1 MNLLNAREAR
11 RISEQ
16 ANVEKYSQEI
26 EKILLIIK
34 SAAEKGK
41 FKIHLTRNSYV
52 EIILKNKN
60 FFEEGG
66 YRVKYYGGLMYDY
79 PTVTI
84 SW

>member
-1 MNLLNAREAR
+1 MNLLNAQEAR
-11 RISEQ
+11 KISEQ
-16 ANVEKYSQEI
+16 TNIEKYKQEI
-26 EKILLIIK
+26 EEILLIVKI
-34 SAAEKGK
+34 AAERGK
-41 FKIHLTRNSYV
+41 FKIHLSRNNYV
-52 EIILKNKN
+52 KTILKNKK

>member
-16 ANVEKYSQEI
+16 ANVEKNKPEI

-34 SAAEKGK
+34 IAAEKGE
-41 FKIHLTRNSYV
+41 FKIHLSRNNYV
-52 EIILKNKN
+52 EIILKNKK

-66 YRVKYYGGLMYDY
+66 YRVEYYGGLMYDY